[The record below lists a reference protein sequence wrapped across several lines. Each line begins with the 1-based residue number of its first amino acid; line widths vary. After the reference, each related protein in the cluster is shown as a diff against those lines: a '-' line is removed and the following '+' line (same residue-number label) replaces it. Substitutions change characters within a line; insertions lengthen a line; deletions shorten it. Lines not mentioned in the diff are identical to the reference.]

1 MILHDCVK
9 SLLPDC
15 VKIRQ
20 ELHQIPETGFEE
32 FQTSDYLYSFL
43 SKLHPDKLDKYDP
56 TGIRAVFYSENP
68 IDTIAFRS
76 DIDALHILENTTH
89 DFRSKREGYMHACG
103 HDGHMTTMLLLA
115 TLVSSQRKELKSNV
129 VFIFQPAEE
138 GYGGARIMIEHGAL
152 KDPDVDRIY
161 AFHVW
166 PTVPYGKIGVR
177 EGAQMAQVLEFDI
190 HIHGKSSHAASP
202 QLGKDCIL
210 AAAELILLLQSVIT
224 RNRDPHQ
231 DAVLGIGQIEG
242 GVARNIIADEVLLRA
257 TMRTRDEQL
266 FDHLLNMVEN
276 TMKGVSIASG
286 CEISLEK
293 KSQYPCL
300 NNSKELMEDMI
311 SKLDLDDYQI
321 VEPVMQAEDFA
332 FYEKE
337 VPGLLMFLGI
347 NDGKRNHGQPL
358 HSNTF
363 DFDESALLYGVEACR
378 RILGLCD

>member
-20 ELHQIPETGFEE
+20 ELHQIPE
-32 FQTSDYLYSFL
+32 
-43 SKLHPDKLDKYDP
+43 

-311 SKLDLDDYQI
+311 S
-321 VEPVMQAEDFA
+321 
-332 FYEKE
+332 
-337 VPGLLMFLGI
+337 
-347 NDGKRNHGQPL
+347 
-358 HSNTF
+358 NTF